1 MEKNAVIWV
10 ANTGIG
16 ETVEGTIKGS
26 ISTFKWNRHK
36 TIEKSGYH
44 VYGTSY
50 AIFYEISNALGESDE
65 ELLVVRARDHNFTE

>member
-1 MEKNAVIWV
+1 
-10 ANTGIG
+10 
-16 ETVEGTIKGS
+16 
-26 ISTFKWNRHK
+26 
-36 TIEKSGYH
+36 